1 MNRVPL
7 LTFSHLR
14 WNSVFQRPQHIMTR
28 LAKRRPVLFVEEP
41 LVTDGTPRLEVR
53 EVAPSLRVVTPHVSA
68 DGPGF
73 GASQNADLIPVLRD
87 HLEAEGWTR
96 FAAWLY
102 TPMAVDVVRA
112 LEPSAI
118 VYDCMDE
125 LTAFKMAPPELLERE
140 RELFAHADAVFTGGP
155 SLYRAKRDRHP
166 FVHCFPSSVE
176 ARHFARA
183 KRVPDA
189 PDQAPLAGPRLGY
202 YGVIDERMDLEILDM
217 LAARR
222 RRWQIV
228 MVGPVVKIDP
238 ADLPKHPNLHYLGQR
253 SYAELPSYLAGWD
266 VCLMPFARNESTRF
280 ISPTKVLEYMAADRP
295 IVSTPIT
302 DIAEPYGDIVY
313 LGKTARG
320 FVEACDRALASPPS
334 ERRERQALARD
345 VLSRTSW
352 DRTVRAMGS
361 ILDSLTERELQPSRA
376 RVASVRP
383 RVVAVRGAMA

>member
-14 WNSVFQRPQHIMTR
+14 WHSVFQRPQHIMTR

-41 LVTDGTPRLEVR
+41 VTCEGPPQLEVR
-53 EVAPSLRVVTPHVSA
+53 EVAPNLRVATPRVNA
-68 DGPGF
+68 GGAGF
-73 GASQNADLIPVLRD
+73 GAMQHTDLVPMLRERLAAD
-87 HLEAEGWTR
+87 EWSR

-102 TPMAVDVVRA
+102 TPMAVDLARA
-112 LEPSAI
+112 LEPQAI

-125 LTAFKMAPPELLERE
+125 LSAFKMAPPELLERE
-140 RELFAHADAVFTGGP
+140 RELLAHADTVFTGGP
-155 SLYRAKRDRHP
+155 SLYGAKRDRNP
-166 FVHCFPSSVE
+166 FVHCFPSSVD

-183 KRVPDA
+183 RRVEDA
-189 PDQAPLAGPRLGY
+189 PDQAALPSPRLGF
-202 YGVIDERMDLEILDM
+202 YGVIDERMDLEILDV

-238 ADLPKHPNLHYLGQR
+238 ADLPRHPNLHYLGQR
-253 SYAELPSYLAGWD
+253 RYDELPSYLAGWD

-302 DIAEPYGDIVY
+302 DVAEPYGDIVY
-313 LGKTARG
+313 LGKTPRG
-320 FVEACDRALASPPS
+320 FVEACDRALTAPPS
-334 ERRERQALARD
+334 ERRERQALARE

-352 DRTVRAMGS
+352 ERTVRSMES
-361 ILDSLTERELQPSRA
+361 ILDTLLERDLRPARA
-376 RVASVRP
+376 RVASARP